1 MGKSLFISFLIM
13 LLPYS
18 SSHAS
23 NASAASRD
31 YHMANNLYAS
41 DQFQDAISLYQ
52 KLLAFPP
59 QGVTVNDIHTRIG
72 DSYFHLGS
80 FNNALDAYRAAFR
93 DQKESEQPVTQYWIG
108 FCCFLLGRDA
118 EAVTEFLKIP
128 QRYPGAGMWVG
139 TAYYWAGRASERR
152 GKTEEASKYYR
163 KAGGNG
169 RSTQGKFALK
179 KAAAVNGV
187 STTVQAPHP
196 E

>member
-1 MGKSLFISFLIM
+1 MGKSLLILLLIM
-13 LLPYS
+13 LPYG

-23 NASAASRD
+23 NASSASRD
-31 YHMANNLYAS
+31 YRIANNLYAS
-41 DQFQDAISLYQ
+41 DRFQDAISLYQ
-52 KLLAFPP
+52 KLLASPP

-80 FNNALDAYRAAFR
+80 FNNALDAYRAALR

-128 QRYPGAGMWVG
+128 QRYPWAGMWVG
-139 TAYYWAGRASERR
+139 TAYYWAGRASERM
-152 GKTEEASKYYR
+152 GKAEEASQYYR

-169 RSTQGKFALK
+169 RSTQGKYALK
-179 KAAAVNGV
+179 KAEAVNGG
-187 STTVQAPHP
+187 STKLQEPNP
-196 E
+196 K